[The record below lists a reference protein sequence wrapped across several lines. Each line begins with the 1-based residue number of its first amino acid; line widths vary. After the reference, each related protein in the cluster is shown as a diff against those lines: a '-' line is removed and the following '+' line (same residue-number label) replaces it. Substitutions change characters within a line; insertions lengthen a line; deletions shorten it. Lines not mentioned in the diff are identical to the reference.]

1 MLGIIGSIR
10 RKRRGRGGI
19 DGMVR
24 SNYYLC
30 ECDLWSSRDTR
41 RDWVRL
47 MAYASERKK
56 NSTHWKKLRL
66 MILNRDGW
74 SCQYCGEVERSEM
87 TIDHIIPIARG
98 GTDEPENLISACKR
112 CNYSKQDKVVGDPN
126 RAVFFERHST
136 ATSSRGFLSPQNES
150 ISYD

>member
-1 MLGIIGSIR
+1 LEALEAQEENNG
-10 RKRRGRGGI
+10 
-19 DGMVR
+19 DGV
-24 SNYYLC
+24 
-30 ECDLWSSRDTR
+30 
-41 RDWVRL
+41 VL

-56 NSTHWKKLRL
+56 NSTQWKKLRL
-66 MILNRDGW
+66 MILNRDSW

-98 GTDEPENLISACKR
+98 GTDEPENLIAACKR

-136 ATSSRGFLSPQNES
+136 ATSSRGFFSPQNES